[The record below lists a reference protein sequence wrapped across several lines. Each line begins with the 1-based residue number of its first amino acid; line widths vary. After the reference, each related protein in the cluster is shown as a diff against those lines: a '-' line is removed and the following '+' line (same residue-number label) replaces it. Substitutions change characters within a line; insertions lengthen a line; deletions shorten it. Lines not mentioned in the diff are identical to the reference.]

1 MSTPTLTRSPLV
13 SGSRMP
19 LPQPRGPLSTQLFEL
34 LLAGPDERDSATP
47 APKLTPDDDLVH
59 DEDLQISLLCLQ
71 EIHYRGLDGVSD
83 AWEWHPSTVA
93 LRRELE
99 DLFEK
104 HLRNRLPNLPT
115 PEPTAAA
122 VARALFELTGRPGG
136 PSLSRYMSREA
147 TREQMIEMLVH
158 KSLYHVKE
166 ADPHT
171 WVIPRLH
178 GRAKAAAVEIQAD
191 EYGGGHLES
200 MHQELFRSTLAG
212 AGLADGYGAYLDHL
226 PAVTIA
232 ASTFMSLA
240 GLNRGLRGAITGHL
254 AAFEMTSSIPS
265 RLYSDGLKR
274 LGFLPEVRG
283 YFDEHVE
290 ADAVHEQIAGRDLAG
305 GLAEAEPELVPD
317 IMFGAGACLLL
328 DEIAAT
334 DHLAA
339 WEHDRTSLRMP
350 VPGGVA

>member
-1 MSTPTLTRSPLV
+1 MSATTMARASLG

-19 LPQPRGPLSTQLFEL
+19 LPQPRGPLSAQLFDVL
-34 LLAGPDERDSATP
+34 VAGPDALVGPLT
-47 APKLTPDDDLVH
+47 APHHDPDDDVVH
-59 DEDLQISLLCLQ
+59 DEDLQISLFCLQ
-71 EIHYRGLDGVSD
+71 ELHYRGLDGVSD
-83 AWEWHPSTVA
+83 TWEWHPATVA
-93 LRRELE
+93 VRRALE
-99 DLFEK
+99 DAFEA
-104 HLRNRLPNLPT
+104 HLRSRLTDLPS
-115 PEPTAAA
+115 PEPTAAS
-122 VARALFELTGRPGG
+122 VARTLFELTGRPGG
-136 PSLSRYMSREA
+136 PSLSRYVARDA
-147 TREQMIEMLVH
+147 TREQLVETLVH
-158 KSLYHVKE
+158 RSIYHLKE

-178 GRAKAAAVEIQAD
+178 GRAKAAAVEIQSD
-191 EYGGGHLES
+191 EYGGGHVES
-200 MHQELFRSTLAG
+200 MHQELFRTTLHG
-212 AGLADGYGAYLDHL
+212 AGLADQYGAYIDHV
-226 PAVTIA
+226 PAVTLA

-240 GLNRGLRGAITGHL
+240 GLNRRLRGAITGHL

-265 RLYSDGLKR
+265 RLYSDGLNR

-317 IMFGAGACLLL
+317 IMFGAAACVLL
-328 DEIAAT
+328 DEVAAT

-339 WEHDRTSLRMP
+339 WENGRTSLRTP